1 MSKAIELEIAAL
13 YRMTTSE
20 LAERFEELHGHPT
33 HTRHRDYLIRK
44 VAWRMQA
51 NAEGDLSERLHR
63 IRTRAAELANDAEVR
78 VMAPKTLICP
88 PQPAAPASVT
98 RALAAFLDECCV
110 VEEYA
115 RVGKNEL
122 YAVYEAWCR
131 DSGEFA
137 VSKKKLGQQLI
148 ERGFAEGRSRT
159 GRYWIG
165 IGVIDEG
172 ASYGQG

>member
-1 MSKAIELEIAAL
+1 MGP
-13 YRMTTSE
+13 R
-20 LAERFEELHGHPT
+20 HGDQ
-33 HTRHRDYLIRK
+33 TRNPR
-44 VAWRMQA
+44 
-51 NAEGDLSERLHR
+51 G
-63 IRTRAAELANDAEVR
+63 
-78 VMAPKTLICP
+78 
-88 PQPAAPASVT
+88 QPG
-98 RALAAFLDECCV
+98 
-110 VEEYA
+110 YA

-131 DSGEFA
+131 DSGEFP